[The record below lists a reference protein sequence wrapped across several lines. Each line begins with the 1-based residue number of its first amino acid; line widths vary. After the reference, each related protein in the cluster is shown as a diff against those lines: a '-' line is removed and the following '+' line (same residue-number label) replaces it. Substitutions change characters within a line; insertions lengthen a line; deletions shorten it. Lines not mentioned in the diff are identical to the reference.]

1 MRKFTLILLATM
13 CLAMSA
19 QAQSASP
26 KRSENTISLET
37 YLNQV
42 RSRHDG
48 VKASESLVNSA
59 HLTEREAE
67 LLTEPILFSSAQY
80 INDYKQSP
88 FFPYTKLMSTQFQ
101 LGVQEQTSY
110 GTQAKLYYSYNN
122 YQYVGSTP
130 TTPMAYQTAPTLE
143 LSQSLWRNS
152 FGSET
157 GTQREIIL
165 ANSEAQKFSE
175 SFRLK
180 SYYFEAE
187 SSYWRL
193 ALSRVALQVS
203 NEAFDRGK
211 KIFDYSKNK
220 SNLGLADQSEFLQAS
235 AALEARRVD
244 LRLAQEDEQNASR
257 AFNSSRGL
265 DSDKVSEKLET
276 LDDFAAK
283 DMSTQLKRQ
292 SSMQT
297 RDDVKAAQQ
306 QIRASIANSK
316 LSQEKDKPTLEV
328 FGQLGLNGL
337 DGDQQT
343 SINQSLGFSKP
354 TQVIG
359 VRFNIPLN
367 LSATNDASAGWRA
380 QQVGAQYNL
389 ERKIFEQEKDWHD
402 LNQKFDNALQRF
414 EMYDKLVAAQKAK
427 LNNEKKRHSSGRT
440 TIVNVI
446 NFEVEFLVAQLS
458 RLRTLSEI
466 LQISAQL
473 KLFGDTYESR

>member
-1 MRKFTLILLATM
+1 MKLMNFILPTIL
-13 CLAMSA
+13 CLSLHAH
-19 QAQSASP
+19 AQS
-26 KRSENTISLET
+26 ENYVSLEA

-42 RSRHDG
+42 KNKHDG
-48 VKASESLVNSA
+48 VKASESLLSSA
-59 HLTEREAE
+59 HLVEREAE
-67 LLTEPILFSSAQY
+67 LLTEPVLFSSAQY
-80 INDYKQSP
+80 INDSKQSP

-101 LGVQEQTSY
+101 FGVQEQTSY
-110 GTQAKLYYSYNN
+110 GTQAKLSYSYNN

-130 TTPMAYQTAPTLE
+130 VTPMAYQTSPTLE
-143 LSQSLWRNS
+143 ISQSLWRNG

-203 NEAFDRGK
+203 NEAFDRAK
-211 KIFDYSKNK
+211 KIFSYSKNK
-220 SNLGLADQSEFLQAS
+220 SKLGLADQSEFLQAS
-235 AALEARRVD
+235 AAVEARRVD
-244 LRLAQEDEQNASR
+244 LRLAQEDEQSAAR

-265 DSDKVSEKLET
+265 DSENVGENLQP
-276 LDDFAAK
+276 LADFAAK
-283 DMSTQLKRQ
+283 DIAVKLKRQ
-292 SSMQT
+292 SNMQT
-297 RDDVKAAQQ
+297 RDDVRAAQEQ
-306 QIRASIANSK
+306 SRASIANAR

-337 DGDQQT
+337 DTDAQT
-343 SINQSLGFSKP
+343 SVNQSLGSSKP
-354 TQVIG
+354 TEVIG

-367 LSATNDASAGWRA
+367 LSATSDASAGWRA

-402 LNQKFDNALQRF
+402 LNQKYDNALQRF
-414 EMYDKLVAAQKAK
+414 EMYDKLVEAQKAK
-427 LNNEKKRHSSGRT
+427 LTNEKKRHSSGRT
-440 TIVNVI
+440 TLVNVI
-446 NFEVEFLVAQLS
+446 NFEVEFLVAQLG

-466 LQISAQL
+466 LQIHAQL